1 MWDIHLRID
10 FLSIADMDLYRE
22 ILKQTGNDV
31 KSCGFICGREEMM
44 RWNPLKAFFLI
55 QNLHFLETGS
65 YAVTK
70 RELKEQVS
78 EEDRKI
84 LEMAE
89 LPDDYDFDSA
99 FREIISW
106 CQDAFAR
113 AAAY

>member
-1 MWDIHLRID
+1 M
-10 FLSIADMDLYRE
+10 
-22 ILKQTGNDV
+22 
-31 KSCGFICGREEMM
+31 KS
-44 RWNPLKAFFLI
+44 AFFLI

-65 YAVTK
+65 FAVTK
-70 RELKEQVS
+70 KELKEQVS

-99 FREIISW
+99 FREIIHW